1 MSLNDMFNQLMQT
14 YGRPAP
20 NAMQQHMMTLLSPY
34 KPQDPTELPFKQCTD
49 CQEITIIANVKYT
62 DKQLLMN
69 VIDLLTQC
77 RIYHCDLDN
86 WGRKPDAD
94 KTYYNLRPFIQAAYQ
109 CCLSSE
115 TMTAG
120 QGGYASHNPFVGLT
134 QEEANGS
141 NNDTVGTM
149 ETIAKKTTSTS

>member
-1 MSLNDMFNQLMQT
+1 M
-14 YGRPAP
+14 
-20 NAMQQHMMTLLSPY
+20 NA
-34 KPQDPTELPFKQCTD
+34 
-49 CQEITIIANVKYT
+49 
-62 DKQLLMN
+62 
-69 VIDLLTQC
+69 IDLLTQC
-77 RIYHCDLDN
+77 RIYHRNLDG
-86 WGRKPDAD
+86 WDRKPDTD
-94 KTYYNLRPFIQAAYQ
+94 TRYYSLRPFIRAVYQ
-109 CCLSSE
+109 GRLQSG